1 MAKVERGARGR
12 MVAGL
17 AARCV
22 RRGLGLMVSRCR
34 MVRVAVV
41 VVAAVVGA
49 VAVGRVGRASRPA
62 KVDRMFRVDK
72 VFSPGR

>member
-49 VAVGRVGRASRPA
+49 VVVGRASRPA